1 MNQHAAA
8 SQAPWCRRE
17 SGTQP
22 SPMSQNKSG
31 SGVGGHG
38 LCNNGTHPLKAADVW
53 GASRATGVE
62 LAGPASFQMGSHL
75 AFPPHANPVSMER
88 LPPLAQQESIP
99 PQSRHLK
106 SQQMKMRGACHIKSI
121 PGSERDPSVTFRV

>member
-1 MNQHAAA
+1 MDY
-8 SQAPWCRRE
+8 APRR
-17 SGTQP
+17 
-22 SPMSQNKSG
+22 
-31 SGVGGHG
+31 
-38 LCNNGTHPLKAADVW
+38 HPLKAADVW

-99 PQSRHLK
+99 PQSSHLK